1 MMDIEKLQKQINLIL
16 KGDKEKQIASLT
28 ELIEEDISHQ
38 ELGTTLDLQE
48 AQIIKT
54 KRCEYLQRIIS
65 DVQDIIDQKKYHYL
79 HSNFANDLEHYFNQ
93 LRNFAS
99 EVIKF
104 SDPNYQGQSTVSQLK
119 EERNRIIQV
128 YKDDLHFIT
137 ETLRTQII
145 FNELFT
151 MKSMLG
157 SATENK
163 VKEINRNYKK
173 IEQMMTEIKQAA
185 TNVRDSVSDVSK
197 GKASGAF
204 SDHIKEHKKRGKWW
218 LGGFGGSAA
227 LLLVTVIYTVFYW
240 ETPEITEIAMVILT
254 IFKKLLLI
262 TTLGVAIRVC
272 LSKYNIE
279 RHLEITYK
287 NRSAVLAQFGLFES
301 QISSENEDA
310 KNKLR
315 LAIANIIF
323 NDPNTG
329 LIQESKNLNVSPS
342 VNLFEEAIKH
352 PPSR

>member
-1 MMDIEKLQKQINLIL
+1 MDIEKLQKQINLVL
-16 KGDKEKQIASLT
+16 KGDERNQIASLT
-28 ELIEEDISHQ
+28 ELIEEDISHK

-48 AQIIKT
+48 AQILKI

-79 HSNFANDLEHYFNQ
+79 HPRIASDLDHYFIQ
-93 LRNFAS
+93 LRNFAV
-99 EVIKF
+99 EIAKF
-104 SDPNYQGQSTVSQLK
+104 SDPNNQEQSIGSQLK
-119 EERNRIIQV
+119 KERNRIIQL
-128 YKDDLHFIT
+128 YKDDSHFIT
-137 ETLRTQII
+137 EILRIQII

-157 SATENK
+157 PATGNK

-173 IEQMMTEIKQAA
+173 SKQLMMKIEQASS
-185 TNVRDSVSDVSK
+185 NVRDSVSDVSK
-197 GKASGAF
+197 GKASSAF
-204 SDHIKEHKKRGKWW
+204 SDHIKEHKKRGNWW
-218 LGGFGGSAA
+218 LGGFGVSAS
-227 LLLVTVIYTVFYW
+227 LLLVTVIYTVLFW
-240 ETPEITEIAMVILT
+240 ETPEITKIAMVILT

-279 RHLEITYK
+279 RHLEVTYK

-329 LIQESKNLNVSPS
+329 LIQESKNLSISPS
-342 VNLFEEAIKH
+342 MNVFEEAIKRT
-352 PPSR
+352 PN